1 MKFISYTLS
10 GVVNT
15 ANIEWWSVKWLLK
28 RGQKQRKTIKPCS
41 QKVVAVTYKRWSLS
55 RVSIYRVLTEKILV
69 VCKHGRL
76 EEDVVY
82 NRDGRPWRFDCNVRC
97 ISMRSSENNIP
108 D

>member
-1 MKFISYTLS
+1 MVT
-10 GVVNT
+10 
-15 ANIEWWSVKWLLK
+15 
-28 RGQKQRKTIKPCS
+28 
-41 QKVVAVTYKRWSLS
+41 VAYKRWSLS

-97 ISMRSSENNIP
+97 ISMRSSENNVP
-108 D
+108 DCCETTVEDTSSIEDGEGVSGVLLSIAKVVFITTDDK